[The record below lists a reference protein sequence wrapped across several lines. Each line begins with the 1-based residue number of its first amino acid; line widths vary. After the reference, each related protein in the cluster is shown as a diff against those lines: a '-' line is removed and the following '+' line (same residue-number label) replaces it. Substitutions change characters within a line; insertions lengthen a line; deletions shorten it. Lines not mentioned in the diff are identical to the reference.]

1 MIVAIKDLINTET
14 FKSAGHYLTVG
25 QGRGK
30 KPMLVAGNN
39 ELLTYATLD
48 EAKAAA
54 KELQA
59 RLNARKIAPE
69 SIAKRSAVRAGCE

>member
-1 MIVAIKDLINTET
+1 MHVAIKDLIKTET
-14 FKSAGHYLTVG
+14 LKPAGHYLTIG

-30 KPMLVAGNN
+30 KPMLVAGGN
-39 ELLTYATLD
+39 ELLIYTTLD

-59 RLNARKIAPE
+59 RLNARDAGPE
-69 SIAKRSAVRAGCE
+69 N